1 MNKKN
6 WDKFAPI
13 YNIFMKKNKKAYA
26 QMYQKI
32 RTVVKGKKV
41 LELATGT
48 GLIAENISD
57 FAKSVEATDYSEK
70 MIAQARKNVYAN
82 NIHFAVANAC
92 NLPYHSESFD
102 VVIISNALHIMPEP
116 EKALAEIRRVLKKDG
131 IMIAPTFVHAQMPL
145 PKRMLSK
152 AMGIVGFRAEHKWT
166 EETYLHFLRKNG
178 WKIRRKSL
186 LNASFP
192 LVYAEC
198 VYL

>member
-13 YNIFMKKNKKAYA
+13 YNIFMKKNQKAYM
-26 QMYQKI
+26 QMYRKI
-32 RTVVKGKKV
+32 RIAVKGKKV

-48 GLIAENISD
+48 GLIAENIAD
-57 FAKSVEATDYSEK
+57 AAKSVEATDYSEK
-70 MIAQARKNVYAN
+70 MIAEARKNVHAN
-82 NIHFAVANAC
+82 HVHFAVADAC
-92 NLPYHSESFD
+92 NLPYQSESFD

-116 EKALAEIRRVLKKDG
+116 EKALAEIHRVLKKDG
-131 IMIAPTFVHAQMPL
+131 VMIAPTFVHAQMTL

-152 AMGIVGFRAEHKWT
+152 AMGGVGFRAEHKWT

-178 WKIRRKSL
+178 WSIRRKSL

-198 VYL
+198 VYP